1 MIRNNKCKKCGG
13 NFIDAYKINGD
24 RLECY
29 AQCEKCLLFY
39 AHLKYESMD
48 ISALSL
54 CNDAGEIDTEWA
66 YWIPLK
72 EKENK
77 KEQHQEYLKSTQWKE
92 IRKKVLKRDDYTCQG
107 CLESPAVD
115 VHHITYNNW
124 QNEFMFELM
133 SLCRECHTRVH
144 KKDKQ

>member
-1 MIRNNKCKKCGG
+1 MKINNNCKKCGG
-13 NFIDAYKINGD
+13 KFIDAYKINGE
-24 RLECY
+24 RLDCY
-29 AQCEKCLLFY
+29 YQCEKCFLSY
-39 AHLKYESMD
+39 PHYKYESMD
-48 ISALSL
+48 ISCLSL
-54 CNDAGEIDTEWA
+54 CNDAGEIDTEYG
-66 YWIPLK
+66 YWYQLR

-77 KEQHQEYLKSTQWKE
+77 KESHQQYLKSSQWKE

-107 CLESPAVD
+107 CLENPAVD

-124 QNEFMFELM
+124 QNEFMFELI